1 MMRFGERVGGRPER
15 STPRIVGR
23 QRVSAIS
30 RVADQVERGQGFVC
44 KRSACVTQSSL
55 HRLVSLAMPESDE
68 RGLVRNF
75 LAAGEVEA
83 AGVKGLNQPTS
94 TDQHHDS
101 AICDNSSALLSRD
114 AAVSRGR
121 AHHFATR
128 LNVGRRAAHHKRGAL
143 QKAHRRMLRSTR
155 PITGMLLTTSANLRT
170 R

>member
-101 AICDNSSALLSRD
+101 AICDNSLCDPIERGKKSSAPQ
-114 AAVSRGR
+114 A
-121 AHHFATR
+121 
-128 LNVGRRAAHHKRGAL
+128 RRTPEGTSSHASKYTPNHWYAL
-143 QKAHRRMLRSTR
+143 DDQC
-155 PITGMLLTTSANLRT
+155 
-170 R
+170 